1 MSSNLNKIFE
11 YIINIRL
18 NLYLTRNK
26 LLCNN
31 QFGFRKNSNTIVPL
45 GELANNLQIAI
56 DQKQYGCCIFLDI
69 AKAFD
74 VIKHDILIL
83 KLKCIGLPSNITDL
97 ITNYLTNRSQY
108 ILHEGIKS
116 HLCKIKTG
124 VPQGSILG
132 PT

>member
-45 GELANNLQIAI
+45 GELANHLQTAI
-56 DQKQYGCCIFLDI
+56 DQKQYGCCVFLDI

-74 VIKHDILIL
+74 VIKHNILTL
-83 KLKCIGLPSNITDL
+83 KLKGIGLPFNIINL
-97 ITNYLTNRSQY
+97 INNYLTDRSQ
-108 ILHEGIKS
+108 
-116 HLCKIKTG
+116 
-124 VPQGSILG
+124 
-132 PT
+132 